1 MRWSRVLTVWVALVC
16 AEIIHGIL
24 RTLLLAP
31 RVGDFRARQIGVFTG
46 SLLILLIAGLSIRW
60 IHTRSM
66 TSLVKVGVVWL
77 VLMVVFELAFGR
89 LVLGASWERL
99 WSDFN
104 LLEGGL
110 LPVGL
115 AVLALSPLIAA
126 RLRGVQRESAAT

>member
-99 WSDFN
+99 
-104 LLEGGL
+104 
-110 LPVGL
+110 
-115 AVLALSPLIAA
+115 
-126 RLRGVQRESAAT
+126 